1 MKASEIEDI
10 FARAKK
16 AAGLLL
22 HYKKEEIDEAL
33 LSVARL
39 IMEEKDFLFKENLI
53 DLDKMEVSDPKYD
66 RLKLTPQRLE
76 AIAASIKKV
85 AALPSPTGRI
95 LSHRIRPDSL
105 EILKISVPFGV
116 VGVVYEARPNVG
128 FDVFSLCLKSGN
140 ASVLKGGSDAEN
152 SNKAIVSLIRRG
164 LEKAGL
170 SPDCVQALPS
180 SREAVSAMLNAKA
193 YIDLLIPRGSSSL
206 ISYVRENASVPVI
219 ETGAGVCH
227 TYFDEYGDIN
237 IGRPVISNAK
247 LRRVGVCNALDTLI
261 INEKRLKDLSFLC
274 ADLAGSRVEVFADE
288 ASYMALEGE
297 YPEALLNRSK
307 EEDYGNEYLSYKI
320 SIKTVASLE
329 EAIAHISSYSSGHSE
344 SIVTENKDRAEAFC
358 RAVDAACVYV
368 NAPTSFSDGEEFGLG
383 AEIGISTQKLHARG
397 PMGLEELNTYKW
409 IVKGKGQIRK

>member
-1 MKASEIEDI
+1 MTAEIEDI
-10 FARAKK
+10 LKRAKK
-16 AAGLLL
+16 ASVHLLR
-22 HYKKEEIDEAL
+22 YGEDEINKAL
-33 LSVARL
+33 LYVASL
-39 IMEEKDFLFKENLI
+39 IEEDKAFLLQENLK
-53 DLDKMEVSDPKYD
+53 DLEKMEVSDPKYD
-66 RLKLTPQRLE
+66 RLKLTPERLD

-85 AALPSPTGRI
+85 AGLPSPSGRI
-95 LSHRIRPDSL
+95 LSRKIRPDSL
-105 EILKISVPFGV
+105 EILKVSVPFGV

-128 FDVFSLCLKSGN
+128 FDVFTLCLKSGN

-164 LEKAGL
+164 LEETGL
-170 SPDCVQALPS
+170 PPDCVQSLPS
-180 SREAVSAMLNAKA
+180 SREAVSAMLNAKS

-237 IGRPVISNAK
+237 IGLPVISNAK
-247 LRRVGVCNALDTLI
+247 LRRVSVCNALDCLI
-261 INEKRLKDLSFLC
+261 INEKRLKDLPFLC
-274 ADLAGSRVEVFADE
+274 GGLAGGNVEIFADE
-288 ASYMALEGE
+288 ASYKALEGA

-320 SIKTVASLE
+320 SIKTVSSLE
-329 EAIAHISSYSSGHSE
+329 EALAHIASYGSGHSE
-344 SIVTENKDRAEAFC
+344 SIITENKERAEAFC
-358 RAVDAACVYV
+358 RSVDAACVYV

-397 PMGLEELNTYKW
+397 PMGLDELNTYKW
-409 IVKGKGQIRK
+409 IVKGEGQIRK